1 MTVEAKTMEE
11 SIRQVVRGERP
22 WTDLR
27 TFGMQLFPDEG
38 RAEDIPPI
46 DVTADLHD
54 LAKGF
59 LSHSKDPRSLKQW
72 AFVMEALPTDFQ
84 AEGHPAGEAVL
95 DLLWSTSFGEPIGEE
110 GVRLLKELAKESP
123 SQP

>member
-1 MTVEAKTMEE
+1 MTVGAKTIEE

-27 TFGMQLFPDEG
+27 ALGLKLFPDEG
-38 RAEDIPPI
+38 RAEDIPPVGVTV
-46 DVTADLHD
+46 DVHD

-59 LSHSKDPRSLKQW
+59 LTHRNDPRALKQW

-84 AEGHPAGEAVL
+84 AEEHPAGEAVL
-95 DLLWSTSFGEPIGEE
+95 DLLWAASFGDPIGEE
-110 GVRLLKELAKESP
+110 GVRLLEKLDQESP
-123 SQP
+123 SQL